1 MGLLDS
7 VLGSVLGGQA
17 GSAPAGPGGLGDVL
31 GGLRGAQGQEN
42 GGLATLLPVVVGM
55 LANDGQGGGGLGGL
69 MDKFNQAGLGDL
81 LQSWIATGPNPAIS
95 GEQLGQVLGVDTVDQ
110 IAAQWG
116 VAPGEAAGQLAQ
128 ALPGLIDRLTPEG
141 HAPQGGFGSA
151 DALPGALTGML
162 QKR

>member
-95 GEQLGQVLGVDTVDQ
+95 GEQLGQVTHRNAQCVDGPEQ
-110 IAAQWG
+110 
-116 VAPGEAAGQLAQ
+116 VAC
-128 ALPGLIDRLTPEG
+128 
-141 HAPQGGFGSA
+141 GFGVV
-151 DALPGALTGML
+151 ALFA
-162 QKR
+162 Q